1 MISRERLTSFFGF
14 IIFIIGTIWILSALN
29 ARSYSQVQEIP
40 PPAMDIPVPSVGLP
54 PTEASLPTTET
65 PQSTAPQFEAPPPA
79 MSLSEPPGG
88 LPPRPVARPVPS
100 VIPDGPAYVYDPSG
114 RRDPFEAF
122 GKSGQVVVDPAAP
135 TPVVPTPAVLIP
147 QNLGILTP
155 LERYD
160 LGELQLVGV
169 MWDIRNPKAM
179 VRDPI
184 GKLHVVRKDTRI
196 GRNNGFVAAVREGEL
211 VIVEPTTEN
220 GVLTAI
226 TKVMALTK
234 K

>member
-1 MISRERLTSFFGF
+1 MISRSQVVSFFGF
-14 IIFIIGTIWILSALN
+14 LIFLGATLWILSAFN
-29 ARSYSQVQEIP
+29 APSYSQVQEIP
-40 PPAMDIPVPSVGLP
+40 PPAMDIPPPSMGL
-54 PTEASLPTTET
+54 
-65 PQSTAPQFEAPPPA
+65 PPPA
-79 MSLSEPPGG
+79 MDTPPSVGNEESSPTG
-88 LPPRPVARPVPS
+88 PVVARPTPS

-122 GKSGQVVVDPAAP
+122 GRSGTVVVDPAAP
-135 TPVVPTPAVLIP
+135 TPSVPTPAVLIP
-147 QNLGILTP
+147 QNTGVLSA

-160 LGELQLVGV
+160 LGELRLVGV

>member
-1 MISRERLTSFFGF
+1 MISRARLTSFFGF
-14 IIFIIGTIWILSALN
+14 ILFMLGTIWILSALN
-29 ARSYSQVQEIP
+29 ARSFSQVQEIP
-40 PPAMDIPVPSVGLP
+40 PPAMDIPPPSMGLP
-54 PTEASLPTTET
+54 PTEATPPSTEAT
-65 PQSTAPQFEAPPPA
+65 PPISEATPPQVLEMPA
-79 MSLSEPPGG
+79 DIGFSPQGP
-88 LPPRPVARPVPS
+88 PVARPVPS
-100 VIPDGPAYVYDPSG
+100 VIPDGPAYVYDPTG

-135 TPVVPTPAVLIP
+135 TLAVPTPSVLIP
-147 QNLGILTP
+147 QNVGVLTP

-169 MWDIRNPKAM
+169 MWDIRSPKAM

>member
-14 IIFIIGTIWILSALN
+14 VLFMVGTVWILSALN
-29 ARSYSQVQEIP
+29 ARSYSQVQEVPPPSMDIP
-40 PPAMDIPVPSVGLP
+40 PPSMGLP
-54 PTEASLPTTET
+54 PAESLVPQGDASPTGIAPVEPMTEVHVESSGV
-65 PQSTAPQFEAPPPA
+65 Q
-79 MSLSEPPGG
+79 
-88 LPPRPVARPVPS
+88 VARPAPS

-122 GKSGQVVVDPAAP
+122 GKTGQVVVDPAAP
-135 TPVVPTPAVLIP
+135 PPAVPTPAVLIP
-147 QNLGILTP
+147 QNTGVLSA

-179 VRDPI
+179 VKDPI

-220 GVLTAI
+220 GALTAI